1 MNPYAG
7 VDMEDV
13 NRDLEAIAKQ
23 EREAMTEADFEAYMD
38 NMFAAYNAEMAAA
51 ESYDEDAIFYG
62 VK

>member
-7 VDMEDV
+7 VDMEEV

-23 EREAMTEADFEAYMD
+23 ERDAMTEADFEAYMD
-38 NMFAAYNAEMAAA
+38 NMFAAYNAAMAAT

-62 VK
+62 EK

>member
-7 VDMEDV
+7 VDMEEV

-23 EREAMTEADFEAYMD
+23 EHDAMTEADFEAYMG
-38 NMFAAYNAEMAAA
+38 NMFAAYNAEMAAS
-51 ESYDEDAIFYG
+51 ESYAEDAIFYG